1 MPIHYL
7 LPCNDCEHQ
16 FQLTTSQAGQPL
28 ECPQCGTAVD
38 APKLGTLKQL
48 PTSGESSSKATA
60 LSSGDVGW
68 KRYVFAIGLI
78 TAVVAGIAGAALY
91 GYSQSLFTPVDVE
104 GHITLMEQEIDEWSP
119 AQLWHVWHQQGLEDG
134 LGEWA
139 EPKYMGYNKQSEI
152 LKMFAFGLLGLAGVG
167 VLTLLSS
174 FAMKR

>member
-7 LPCNDCEHQ
+7 LPCNDCEHH

-48 PTSGESSSKATA
+48 PTGGDSSSEATVS
-60 LSSGDVGW
+60 SSGDAGW

-78 TAVVAGIAGAALY
+78 TAVVAGIAGTALY
-91 GYSQSLFTPVDVE
+91 WYSQSLFTPVDVE
-104 GHITLMEQEIDEWSP
+104 GHIQLVEQEIDNWSP
-119 AQLWHVWHQQGLEDG
+119 AQLWHAWHQQELEDG

-139 EPKYMGYNKQSEI
+139 EPVYMGYNKQSEI
-152 LKMFAFGLLGLAGVG
+152 LKTFAFGLLGLAGVG
-167 VLTLLSS
+167 LLTLLSS

>member
-60 LSSGDVGW
+60 LSSGDAGW
-68 KRYVFAIGLI
+68 KHSVFAIGLI
-78 TAVVAGIAGAALY
+78 TAVVAGLAGAALY
-91 GYSQSLFTPVDVE
+91 WYSQTLFTSVDVE
-104 GHITLMEQEIDEWSP
+104 SYITLSEQEIDKWSP
-119 AQLWHVWHQQGLEDG
+119 AQLWHFWHEQKLEDG

-139 EPKYMGYNKQSEI
+139 ELEYVGDNKQSEI